1 MTYGANPPLGLALA
15 GGFVCRGGFNNLQT
29 VFGIDFG
36 TTNSALSVYKNGA
49 VEVVAVDGNGRAGE
63 LMRSVLYFNEENEI
77 YAGQEAIH
85 QYVSDGA
92 AGRFMQSI
100 KTFLPNT
107 SFDSTEIF
115 GKRYTIDDLVA
126 IILAKIK
133 ARGEAH
139 AGCPVEHAV
148 LGRPV
153 VFSPDSV
160 KDAVAEQRLAK
171 AARKAGFKKIWFQ
184 YEPVAAAL
192 ALEETLQ
199 AGEEKIVFIG
209 DFGGGTSDFSV
220 IRVKGGAFARS
231 DRRSDVLS
239 LGGVYV
245 AGDKFDSQ
253 LMWDKVAHHFGR
265 YARYKTMGKEEW
277 NNIPKS
283 IVHTLCQW
291 HRIPLL
297 RARKTRE
304 LIRVI
309 KGTTDNRRAIEHL
322 ENIISDNYGFF
333 LFQAIEKAKCELSSR
348 EEALISF
355 ADRDL
360 SINEEIGKSEFETIN
375 ADNFRQITLCIDDV
389 ISRSGLTPAQIDTVF
404 LTGGTSRIP
413 YIQALFDDR
422 FGRDKLESRNA
433 FTSVVHGLGSSVP
446 LFV

>member
-1 MTYGANPPLGLALA
+1 M
-15 GGFVCRGGFNNLQT
+15 QI

-36 TTNSALSVYKNGA
+36 TTNSALSVYQNGT
-49 VEVVAVDGNGRAGE
+49 VEVVAVDGTESGGE
-63 LMRSVLYFNEENEI
+63 LMRSVLYFNEEHEVF
-77 YAGQEAIH
+77 AGHEAIH

-92 AGRFMQSI
+92 VGRFMQSI

-107 SFDSTEIF
+107 SFVTTEIF

-126 IILAKIK
+126 IILRKIK

-139 AGCPVEHAV
+139 VGCSVESV
-148 LGRPV
+148 VMGRPV
-153 VFSPDSV
+153 VFSKDAA
-160 KDAVAEQRLAK
+160 KDAVAEQRLEK
-171 AARKAGFKKIWFQ
+171 AARKAGFKNIWFQ

-192 ALEETLQ
+192 TFEESLKP
-199 AGEEKIVFIG
+199 GEERVVFIG

-220 IRVKGGAFARS
+220 IRVKGGAFDRS

-245 AGDKFDSQ
+245 SGDKFDSQ
-253 LMWDKVAHHFGR
+253 IMWDKVAHHFGR
-265 YARYKTMGKEEW
+265 YARYKTMGKDDW
-277 NNIPKS
+277 NSIPKS
-283 IVHTLCQW
+283 IIYTLCQW

-309 KGTTDNRRAIEHL
+309 KGTADDRRAIEHL

-333 LFQAIEKAKCELSSR
+333 LFQAIEKAKCELSGQEMTRIDFKDRDLNITEELSR
-348 EEALISF
+348 EE
-355 ADRDL
+355 
-360 SINEEIGKSEFETIN
+360 FETLN
-375 ADNFRQITLCIDDV
+375 GDNFQQIASCIDEV
-389 ISRSGLTPAQIDTVF
+389 VSKSGLQTAQIDTVF

-413 YIQALFDDR
+413 LIQALFTER
-422 FGRDKLESRNA
+422 FGRGKLEQRNA

>member
-1 MTYGANPPLGLALA
+1 M
-15 GGFVCRGGFNNLQT
+15 QI

-36 TTNSALSVYKNGA
+36 TTNSALSIYRDGA
-49 VEVVAVDGNGRAGE
+49 VEVVAVDGEDGAGA
-63 LMRSVLYFNEENEI
+63 LMRSVLYFTEENEI
-77 YAGQEAIH
+77 FAGHEAIH
-85 QYVSDGA
+85 HYVSDGA

-100 KTFLPNT
+100 KTFLPNI
-107 SFDSTEIF
+107 SFVSTEVF

-126 IILAKIK
+126 IILKKIK
-133 ARGEAH
+133 VRGEAH
-139 AGCPVEHAV
+139 VGCQVNSVV

-153 VFSPDSV
+153 VFSTDAA
-160 KDAVAEQRLAK
+160 KDAVAQQRLEK
-171 AARKAGFKKIWFQ
+171 AARIAGFKNIWFQ

-192 ALEETLQ
+192 AFEETLQ
-199 AGEEKIVFIG
+199 AGEERTVFIG
-209 DFGGGTSDFSV
+209 DFGGGTSDFTI

-253 LMWDKVAHHFGR
+253 IMWDKVAHYFGR

-277 NNIPKS
+277 NSIPKS
-283 IVHTLCQW
+283 IIYTLCQW

-309 KGTTDNRRAIEHL
+309 KGATDDRQAIEHL
-322 ENIISDNYGFF
+322 ENIINDNYGFF
-333 LFQAIEKAKCELSSR
+333 LFQAIEKAKCDLSGR
-348 EEALISF
+348 EQSLIYF
-355 ADRDL
+355 EDRDL
-360 SINEEIGKSEFETIN
+360 CISEDINTTEFESLN
-375 ADNFRQITLCIDDV
+375 AENFQQIADCIDDV
-389 ISRSGLTPAQIDTVF
+389 IARSGLLPAQIDTVS
-404 LTGGTSRIP
+404 LTGGTSQIP
-413 YIQALFDDR
+413 AIQELFALR
-422 FGRDKLESRNA
+422 FEQDKLENRDA

>member
-1 MTYGANPPLGLALA
+1 M
-15 GGFVCRGGFNNLQT
+15 QI

-36 TTNSALSVYKNGA
+36 TTNSALSVFRNGT
-49 VEVVAVDGNGRAGE
+49 VEVVAVDGSDGAGE
-63 LMRSVLYFNEENEI
+63 LMRSVLYFNEENEVF
-77 YAGQEAIH
+77 AGHEAIH
-85 QYVSDGA
+85 QYLSDGA

-115 GKRYTIDDLVA
+115 GKRFTIDDLVA
-126 IILAKIK
+126 IILRKIK

-139 AGCPVEHAV
+139 VGCPVESVV

-153 VFSPDSV
+153 VFSTDSA
-160 KDAVAEQRLAK
+160 KDAIAQQRLEK
-171 AARKAGFKKIWFQ
+171 AARKAGFRNIWFQ

-192 ALEETLQ
+192 TFEESLQ
-199 AGEEKIVFIG
+199 PGQERIVFIG

-253 LMWDKVAHHFGR
+253 IMWDKVAHHFGR
-265 YARYKTMGKEEW
+265 YARYKTMGKDEW
-277 NNIPKS
+277 NSVPKS
-283 IVHTLCQW
+283 IIYTLCQW

-309 KGTTDNRRAIEHL
+309 KGTTDDRQAIEHL

-333 LFQAIEKAKCELSSR
+333 LFQAIEAAKCELSGR
-348 EEALISF
+348 EQSLIQF
-355 ADRDL
+355 RERDL
-360 SINEEIGKSEFETIN
+360 CIDEVIGKQEFETLN
-375 ADNFRQITLCIDDV
+375 ADNFQQISACIDEV
-389 ISRSGLTPAQIDTVF
+389 IAKSGLLPAQMDTVF

-413 YIQALFDDR
+413 RIQALFADR
-422 FGRDKLESRNA
+422 FGRDKLEQRDA

>member
-1 MTYGANPPLGLALA
+1 M
-15 GGFVCRGGFNNLQT
+15 QI

-36 TTNSALSVYKNGA
+36 TTNSALSVYRNGM
-49 VEVVAVDGNGRAGE
+49 VEVVAVDGNKRGGE

-77 YAGQEAIH
+77 HAGQEAIR

-107 SFDSTEIF
+107 SFVSTEIF

-126 IILAKIK
+126 IILRKIK
-133 ARGEAH
+133 AKGEEH
-139 AGCPVEHAV
+139 VGCPVDSVV

-153 VFSPDSV
+153 VFSTDAA
-160 KDAVAEQRLAK
+160 KDAVAEQRLEK
-171 AARKAGFKKIWFQ
+171 AARKAGFKNIWFQ

-192 ALEETLQ
+192 AFEGTLQ
-199 AGEEKIVFIG
+199 SGEERTVFIG
-209 DFGGGTSDFSV
+209 DFGGGTSDFSI
-220 IRVKGGAFARS
+220 IRAKGGTFNRS

-253 LMWDKVAHHFGR
+253 IMWDKVAYHFGR
-265 YARYKTMGKEEW
+265 YACYKTMGKDDW

-283 IVHTLCQW
+283 IIYTLCQW

-297 RARKTRE
+297 RARKTKE

-309 KGTTDNRRAIEHL
+309 KGATDDRQAIENL
-322 ENIISDNYGFF
+322 ENIINDNFGFF
-333 LFQAIEKAKCELSSR
+333 LFQAIEKAKCDLSWQ
-348 EEALISF
+348 ENTLIRYTE
-355 ADRDL
+355 RDL
-360 SINEEIGKSEFETIN
+360 CISEDLGKDEFEKLN
-375 ADNFRQITLCIDDV
+375 ADNFQQIKTCIDEV
-389 ISRSGLTPAQIDTVF
+389 VARSGLLPKQVDTVF

-413 YIQALFDDR
+413 HIQALFAER
-422 FGRDKLESRNA
+422 FGRDKLENRNA

>member
-1 MTYGANPPLGLALA
+1 M
-15 GGFVCRGGFNNLQT
+15 QI

-36 TTNSALSVYKNGA
+36 TTNSALSVYRNGT
-49 VEVVAVDGNGRAGE
+49 VEVVAVDGGDQGGE
-63 LMRSVLYFNEENEI
+63 LMRSVLYFNEEHEI
-77 YAGQEAIH
+77 FAGHEAIH
-85 QYVSDGA
+85 QYVNDGA

-115 GKRYTIDDLVA
+115 GTRYTIDDLVA
-126 IILAKIK
+126 IILRKIK
-133 ARGEAH
+133 ARGEAYV
-139 AGCPVEHAV
+139 GRPVESVV

-153 VFSPDSV
+153 VFSQDAAR
-160 KDAVAEQRLAK
+160 DAVAEQRLEK
-171 AARKAGFKKIWFQ
+171 AARKAGFRNIWFQ

-192 ALEETLQ
+192 AFEESLQ
-199 AGEEKIVFIG
+199 PGEERIVFIG

-220 IRVKGGAFARS
+220 IRVKGGAFGRS

-253 LMWDKVAHHFGR
+253 IMWDKVAHYFGR
-265 YARYKTMGKEEW
+265 YARYRTMGKEEW
-277 NNIPKS
+277 NSIPKS
-283 IVHTLCQW
+283 IIYTLCQW

-309 KGTTDNRRAIEHL
+309 KGAADDRRAIGHL
-322 ENIISDNYGFF
+322 ENIINDNYGFF
-333 LFQAIEKAKCELSSR
+333 LFQAIEKAKCELSDSDR
-348 EEALISF
+348 SLIHF
-355 ADRDL
+355 QDRDL
-360 SINEEIGKSEFETIN
+360 IINEEICTEEFEALN
-375 ADNFRQITLCIDDV
+375 ADNFRQIAACIDEV
-389 ISRSGLTPAQIDTVF
+389 VAKSGLLPAQMDTVF

-413 YIQALFDDR
+413 RIQTLFADR
-422 FGRDKLESRNA
+422 FGRDRLEQRNA

>member
-1 MTYGANPPLGLALA
+1 M
-15 GGFVCRGGFNNLQT
+15 QI

-36 TTNSALSVYKNGA
+36 TTNSALSVYRNGT
-49 VEVVAVDGNGRAGE
+49 VEVIAVDGNNHAGE
-63 LMRSVLYFNEENEI
+63 LMRSVLYFSDENEI
-77 YAGQEAIH
+77 YAGQEAIC

-126 IILAKIK
+126 IILRKLKI
-133 ARGEAH
+133 RGEAH
-139 AGCPVEHAV
+139 VGRPVDSVV

-153 VFSPDSV
+153 VFSPDAA
-160 KDAVAEQRLAK
+160 KDAVAQQRLEK
-171 AARKAGFKKIWFQ
+171 AARKAGFKNIWFQ

-192 ALEETLQ
+192 TFEDTLQ
-199 AGEEKIVFIG
+199 DGQERIVFIG

-253 LMWDKVAHHFGR
+253 IMWDKVAYHFGR
-265 YARYKTMGKEEW
+265 YARYKTMGKDDW
-277 NNIPKS
+277 NSIPKS
-283 IVHTLCQW
+283 IIYTLCQW

-309 KGTTDNRRAIEHL
+309 KGATDDRRAIEHL
-322 ENIISDNYGFF
+322 ENIINDNFGFF
-333 LFQAIEKAKCELSSR
+333 LFQAIEKAKCELSGQ
-348 EEALISF
+348 EQTLIRF
-355 ADRDL
+355 TDRDL
-360 SINEEIGKSEFETIN
+360 CINEELGKGEFETLN
-375 ADNFRQITLCIDDV
+375 ADNFQQIAACIDDV
-389 ISRSGLTPAQIDTVF
+389 IARSGLLPAQMDTVF

-413 YIQALFDDR
+413 HIQALFAAR
-422 FGRDKLESRNA
+422 FGRDKLENRDA

>member
-1 MTYGANPPLGLALA
+1 M
-15 GGFVCRGGFNNLQT
+15 QI

-36 TTNSALSVYKNGA
+36 TTNSALSVYQNGT
-49 VEVVAVDGNGRAGE
+49 VEVVVVDGTESGGE
-63 LMRSVLYFNEENEI
+63 LMRSVLYFNEEHEVF
-77 YAGQEAIH
+77 AGHEAIH

-107 SFDSTEIF
+107 SFVSTEIF

-126 IILAKIK
+126 IILRKIK

-139 AGCPVEHAV
+139 VGCSVESV
-148 LGRPV
+148 VMGRPV
-153 VFSPDSV
+153 VFSKDAA
-160 KDAVAEQRLAK
+160 KDAVAEQRLEK
-171 AARKAGFKKIWFQ
+171 AARKAGFKNIWFQ

-192 ALEETLQ
+192 TFEESLKP
-199 AGEEKIVFIG
+199 GEERVVFIG

-220 IRVKGGAFARS
+220 IRVKGGAFDRS

-253 LMWDKVAHHFGR
+253 IMWDKVAHHFGR
-265 YARYKTMGKEEW
+265 YARYKTMGKDDW
-277 NNIPKS
+277 NSVPKS
-283 IVHTLCQW
+283 IIYTLCQW

-309 KGTTDNRRAIEHL
+309 KGTSDDRRAIEHL

-333 LFQAIEKAKCELSSR
+333 LFQAIEKAKCELSGQ
-348 EEALISF
+348 ELTQIDF
-355 ADRDL
+355 KDRDL
-360 SINEEIGKSEFETIN
+360 NISEELGREEFETLN
-375 ADNFRQITLCIDDV
+375 GDNFQQIASCIDEV
-389 ISRSGLTPAQIDTVF
+389 VSKSGLQMAQIDTVF

-413 YIQALFDDR
+413 LIQALFTER
-422 FGRDKLESRNA
+422 FGRGKLEQRNA

>member
-1 MTYGANPPLGLALA
+1 M
-15 GGFVCRGGFNNLQT
+15 QI

-36 TTNSALSVYKNGA
+36 TTNSALSVYRNGT
-49 VEVVAVDGNGRAGE
+49 VEVLAVDGNGGAGE
-63 LMRSVLYFNEENEI
+63 LMRSVLYFSEENEI
-77 YAGQEAIH
+77 YAGHEAIS

-115 GKRYTIDDLVA
+115 GKRYMIDDLVA
-126 IILAKIK
+126 IILRKLK
-133 ARGEAH
+133 ASGEAH
-139 AGCPVEHAV
+139 VGSTVDSVV

-153 VFSPDSV
+153 VFSPDAV
-160 KDAVAEQRLAK
+160 KDAVAEKRLEK
-171 AARKAGFKKIWFQ
+171 AARKAGFKNIWFQ

-192 ALEETLQ
+192 AFESTLQ
-199 AGEEKIVFIG
+199 AGQERTVFIG

-220 IRVKGGAFARS
+220 IRVKGGAFDRS

-253 LMWDKVAHHFGR
+253 IMWDKVAHHFGR
-265 YARYKTMGKEEW
+265 YARYRTMGKDDW
-277 NNIPKS
+277 VSIPKS
-283 IVHTLCQW
+283 IIYTLCQW

-309 KGTTDNRRAIEHL
+309 KGTTDDRRALEHL

-333 LFQAIEKAKCELSSR
+333 LFQAIEKAKCELSGR
-348 EEALISF
+348 EQALVSFTERDLCISEAL
-355 ADRDL
+355 
-360 SINEEIGKSEFETIN
+360 GKGEFETLN
-375 ADNFRQITLCIDDV
+375 AENFRQIADCIDEV
-389 ISRSGLTPAQIDTVF
+389 VARSGLLPAQIDTVF

-413 YIQALFDDR
+413 HIQNLFADR
-422 FGRDKLESRNA
+422 FGLDKLENRDA

-446 LFV
+446 LFN

>member
-1 MTYGANPPLGLALA
+1 M
-15 GGFVCRGGFNNLQT
+15 QT

-36 TTNSALSVYKNGA
+36 TTNSALSIYKNGSVEVIA
-49 VEVVAVDGNGRAGE
+49 VEDNDQSGE

-77 YAGQEAIH
+77 YAGQEAIR
-85 QYVSDGA
+85 QYVGDGA

-126 IILAKIK
+126 IILRKIK

-139 AGCPVEHAV
+139 VGYPVESVV

-153 VFSPDSV
+153 VFSTDSA
-160 KDAVAEQRLAK
+160 KDAIAEQRLEK

-192 ALEETLQ
+192 AFEDSLETGQ
-199 AGEEKIVFIG
+199 EKIVFIG

-220 IRVKGGAFARS
+220 IRVKGGDFGRS

-253 LMWDKVAHHFGR
+253 IMWDKIAYYFGR
-265 YARYKTMGKEEW
+265 YARYKTMGKDDW
-277 NNIPKS
+277 VNVPKS
-283 IVHTLCQW
+283 IIYTLCQW

-304 LIRVI
+304 HIRVI
-309 KGTTDNRRAIEHL
+309 KNTTDNSQAIRHL
-322 ENIISDNYGFF
+322 ENIIDDNYGFF
-333 LFQAIEKAKCELSSR
+333 LFQAIEKAKCELSDR
-348 EEALISF
+348 EQTEISF
-355 ADRDL
+355 TERDL
-360 SINEEIGKSEFETIN
+360 AIHEKLGKGEFEHIN
-375 ADNFRQITLCIDDV
+375 RDNFQQIADCIDQV
-389 ISRSGLTPAQIDTVF
+389 VASSGLQASQMDTVF

-413 YIQALFDDR
+413 HIQALFSER
-422 FGRDKLESRNA
+422 FGRKRLENRDA

-446 LFV
+446 LFL

>member
-1 MTYGANPPLGLALA
+1 M
-15 GGFVCRGGFNNLQT
+15 QI

-36 TTNSALSVYKNGA
+36 TTNSALSVYRDGK
-49 VEVVAVDGNGRAGE
+49 VEVVAVDGNDNSGE
-63 LMRSVLYFNEENEI
+63 LMRSVLYFSEENEI

-92 AGRFMQSI
+92 VGRFMQSI

-107 SFDSTEIF
+107 SFDSTEVF

-126 IILAKIK
+126 VILTKLK
-133 ARGEAH
+133 ARGEAYV
-139 AGCPVEHAV
+139 GCQVESVV

-153 VFSPDSV
+153 IFSTDAA
-160 KDAVAEQRLAK
+160 KDAVAEKRLER

-192 ALEETLQ
+192 AFEETLQ
-199 AGEEKIVFIG
+199 VGEERTVFIG

-220 IRVKGGAFARS
+220 IRVKGGAFDRS

-253 LMWDKVAHHFGR
+253 IMWDKVAHHFGR
-265 YARYKTMGKEEW
+265 YARYKTMGKDDW
-277 NNIPKS
+277 VNIPKS
-283 IVHTLCQW
+283 IIYTLCQW

-304 LIRVI
+304 LIRMI
-309 KGTTDNRRAIEHL
+309 KGTVDNRQAIEHL
-322 ENIISDNYGFF
+322 ENIIDDNFGFF
-333 LFQAIEKAKCELSSR
+333 LFQAIEKAKCELSDCEQAIIR
-348 EEALISF
+348 FKDRNLCIGEEL
-355 ADRDL
+355 
-360 SINEEIGKSEFETIN
+360 GKGEFESLN
-375 ADNFRQITLCIDDV
+375 AENFSQIAACIDDV
-389 ISRSGLTPAQIDTVF
+389 VSRAGLQAAQMDTVF

-413 YIQALFDDR
+413 HIQTLFAER
-422 FGRDKLESRNA
+422 FGRDKLKQRDA
-433 FTSVVHGLGSSVP
+433 LTSVVHGLGSSVP

>member
-1 MTYGANPPLGLALA
+1 M
-15 GGFVCRGGFNNLQT
+15 QT

-36 TTNSALSVYKNGA
+36 TTNSALSIYKNGSVEVIA
-49 VEVVAVDGNGRAGE
+49 VEDNDQSGE

-77 YAGQEAIH
+77 YAGQEAIR
-85 QYVSDGA
+85 QYVGDGA

-126 IILAKIK
+126 IILRKIK

-139 AGCPVEHAV
+139 VGYPVESVV

-153 VFSPDSV
+153 VFSTDSA
-160 KDAVAEQRLAK
+160 KDAIAEQRLEK

-192 ALEETLQ
+192 AFEDSLETGQ
-199 AGEEKIVFIG
+199 EKIVFIG

-220 IRVKGGAFARS
+220 IRVKGGDFGRS

-253 LMWDKVAHHFGR
+253 IMWDKIAYYFGR
-265 YARYKTMGKEEW
+265 YARYKTMGKDDW
-277 NNIPKS
+277 VNVPKS
-283 IVHTLCQW
+283 IIYTLCQW

-304 LIRVI
+304 HIRVI
-309 KGTTDNRRAIEHL
+309 KNTTDNSQAIRHL
-322 ENIISDNYGFF
+322 ENIIDDNYGFF
-333 LFQAIEKAKCELSSR
+333 LFQAIEKAKCELSDR
-348 EEALISF
+348 EQTEISF
-355 ADRDL
+355 TERDL
-360 SINEEIGKSEFETIN
+360 AIHEKLGKGEVEDINR
-375 ADNFRQITLCIDDV
+375 DNFQQIADCIDQV
-389 ISRSGLTPAQIDTVF
+389 VASSGLQASQMDTVF

-413 YIQALFDDR
+413 HIQALFSER
-422 FGRDKLESRNA
+422 FGRKRLENRDA

-446 LFV
+446 LFL

>member
-1 MTYGANPPLGLALA
+1 M
-15 GGFVCRGGFNNLQT
+15 QI

-36 TTNSALSVYKNGA
+36 TTNSALSVYRNGT
-49 VEVVAVDGNGRAGE
+49 VEVIAVDGNGGAGE
-63 LMRSVLYFNEENEI
+63 LMRSVLYFSEENEI
-77 YAGQEAIH
+77 YAGHEAIRH
-85 QYVSDGA
+85 YVSDGA

-115 GKRYTIDDLVA
+115 GKRYMIDDLVA
-126 IILAKIK
+126 IILRKLK
-133 ARGEAH
+133 ASGEAH
-139 AGCPVEHAV
+139 VGCPVDSVV

-153 VFSPDSV
+153 VFSTDAA
-160 KDAVAEQRLAK
+160 KDGVAEKRLEK
-171 AARKAGFKKIWFQ
+171 AARKAGFKNIWFQ

-192 ALEETLQ
+192 AFESTLQ
-199 AGEEKIVFIG
+199 PGQERTVFIG

-253 LMWDKVAHHFGR
+253 IMWDKVAYHFGR

-277 NNIPKS
+277 VSIPKS
-283 IVHTLCQW
+283 IIYTLCQW

-309 KGTTDNRRAIEHL
+309 RGTTDDSRALEHL

-333 LFQAIEKAKCELSSR
+333 LFQAIEKAKCELSGR
-348 EEALISF
+348 DQALISF
-355 ADRDL
+355 TERDL
-360 SINEEIGKSEFETIN
+360 CINEELGKGEFETLN
-375 ADNFRQITLCIDDV
+375 AENFQQIATCIDGV
-389 ISRSGLTPAQIDTVF
+389 IAGSGLLPVQIDTVF

-413 YIQALFDDR
+413 HIQTLFAER
-422 FGRDKLESRNA
+422 FGVNKLEKRDA
-433 FTSVVHGLGSSVP
+433 FTSVVHGLGASVP
-446 LFV
+446 LFT

>member
-1 MTYGANPPLGLALA
+1 
-15 GGFVCRGGFNNLQT
+15 
-29 VFGIDFG
+29 
-36 TTNSALSVYKNGA
+36 
-49 VEVVAVDGNGRAGE
+49 
-63 LMRSVLYFNEENEI
+63 MRSVLYFSDENEI
-77 YAGQEAIH
+77 YAGQEAIR

-126 IILAKIK
+126 IILRKLKI
-133 ARGEAH
+133 RGEAH
-139 AGCPVEHAV
+139 VGRPVDSVV

-153 VFSPDSV
+153 VFSPDAA
-160 KDAVAEQRLAK
+160 KDAVAQQRLEK
-171 AARKAGFKKIWFQ
+171 AARKAGFKNIWFQ

-192 ALEETLQ
+192 TFEDTLQ
-199 AGEEKIVFIG
+199 AGQERIVFIG

-220 IRVKGGAFARS
+220 IRVKGGAFDRS

-253 LMWDKVAHHFGR
+253 IMWDKVAYHFGR
-265 YARYKTMGKEEW
+265 YARYKTMGKDDW
-277 NNIPKS
+277 NSIPKS
-283 IVHTLCQW
+283 IIYTLCQW

-309 KGTTDNRRAIEHL
+309 KGATDDRRAIEHL
-322 ENIISDNYGFF
+322 ENIINDNFGFF
-333 LFQAIEKAKCELSSR
+333 LFQAIEKAKCELSGQ
-348 EEALISF
+348 EQTLIRF
-355 ADRDL
+355 TDRDL
-360 SINEEIGKSEFETIN
+360 CINEELGKGEFETLN
-375 ADNFRQITLCIDDV
+375 AENFRQIAACIDDV
-389 ISRSGLTPAQIDTVF
+389 IARSGLLPAQMDTVF

-413 YIQALFDDR
+413 HIQALFAAR
-422 FGRDKLESRNA
+422 FGRDKLENRDA
-433 FTSVVHGLGSSVP
+433 FTSVIHGLGSSVP
-446 LFV
+446 LFI